1 MSRILKL
8 NSEII
13 KKEFIFILFTIFL
26 TTIDTQKLLK
36 TCIVAPIG
44 NEYLKSWL
52 TVFKF
57 YSISIFVTYMLA
69 SIVFFAKKNMDKIF
83 IIFNTSFSIY
93 Y

>member
-44 NEYLKSWL
+44 LSL
-52 TVFKF
+52 
-57 YSISIFVTYMLA
+57 IHI
-69 SIVFFAKKNMDKIF
+69 
-83 IIFNTSFSIY
+83 
-93 Y
+93 